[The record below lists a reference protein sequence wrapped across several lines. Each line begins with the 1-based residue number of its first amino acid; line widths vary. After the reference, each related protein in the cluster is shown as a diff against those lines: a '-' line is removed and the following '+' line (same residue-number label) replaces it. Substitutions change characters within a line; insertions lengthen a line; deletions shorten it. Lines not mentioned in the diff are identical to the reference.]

1 MVAVFVNLRA
11 AFDFVD
17 RELLIEGMRHREVRE
32 ELMDKCEDINK
43 KDKE

>member
-11 AFDFVD
+11 AFDSVD
-17 RELLIEGMRHREVRE
+17 RELLIEGMRHRGVRE

-43 KDKE
+43 EDKE